1 MGRAALLR
9 RLGVWQVLLRLLD
22 IWAARQGR
30 PTRFMHS
37 SLNAIDIVMNTPFLV
52 TLAVYLAI
60 AGCRPS
66 MPPEA
71 SSPQP
76 SPADQVAQTDRAPLR
91 RALNHIQFYLSD
103 LEGRLKISNAQTWNL
118 EASTARNALGNIEL
132 EVGVLRQEAQNV
144 GRLES
149 LLSQLDDNLRGATA
163 DNWGQNATA
172 AQQSVGSIRL
182 ELQNLNRRLPD
193 SDRERR

>member
-1 MGRAALLR
+1 
-9 RLGVWQVLLRLLD
+9 
-22 IWAARQGR
+22 
-30 PTRFMHS
+30 
-37 SLNAIDIVMNTPFLV
+37 MNTPFLV
-52 TLAVYLAI
+52 TLAVYLII

-66 MPPEA
+66 TPPEA

-91 RALNHIQFYLSD
+91 RALNHIQVYLSD
-103 LEGRLKISNAQTWNL
+103 LEGRVKISNAQTWNL
-118 EASTARNALGNIEL
+118 EATTARNALGNIGL

-144 GRLES
+144 GTLES

-163 DNWGQNATA
+163 DNWGRNATA
-172 AQQSVGSIRL
+172 AQQSVGNIRF
-182 ELQNLNRRLPD
+182 ELQNINRRLPD